1 MRADANRIAL
11 RAVRT
16 ILDGATAVSLKVH
29 GKDVECTLQRK
40 APQAWP
46 SEAADLNPSSD
57 GPWPSPVEF
66 ACKWDGGQ
74 CTVTLSAELGSG
86 KYNNEISIR
95 AGIPYQ
101 HLIWINV
108 SRAIA
113 DARDGTTVRPQ
124 AWIMLTK
131 RGDADLVARMAHAM
145 RAIVAEADL
154 PLGTQSR
161 MIPCDIEV
169 PGGAVLPPGD
179 VAARRILHLA
189 LIKLDF
195 MSRGERARTRGRPLV
210 DVEDLVG
217 AVPEA
222 VEEEDVEDHPRLRKY
237 WAGGFRWGDTS
248 KLDEFTAGSFWQLG
262 YAATD
267 EEAAAKLSW
276 RRFREVERGDL
287 FAIKGYGGSHDLV
300 VHLVGEVTEID
311 GATGR
316 LVLRKLDVPL
326 YRGKAPR
333 GAGGGN
339 WFDTLV
345 PITRPDA
352 VAALFGTE
360 TESAL
365 PLDMPLN
372 LILYGPPGTG
382 KTYSLQQDYI
392 PAFTRRPSEI
402 RGIDAATETV
412 ADLGW
417 LPVITIAL
425 HQLGGRAKVDQLME
439 HELVRAKYALNA
451 PKSPLR
457 GIIWGYLGQ
466 HTVEAST
473 TVNMKRRLGELL
485 FDKEK
490 DGTWKLAA
498 SLPDDMADIAASLG
512 RRKPATATQDFVFT
526 TFHQSY
532 SYEDFVEGIKPRVV
546 REGDDEEA
554 AQLVYELQDGV
565 FNRAARAALRL
576 TGYVGTLDEFCRL
589 PKAERAKLSEGAR
602 PYAVFIDEINRGNVS
617 RVFGE
622 LITLL
627 EEDKRLG
634 ADNEII
640 ATLPYSRTLFGVP
653 RNLHVI
659 GTMNT
664 ADRSVDALDTALRR
678 RFAFQEL
685 PPQPDLLSFAMEGS
699 IDLAAMLR
707 TINRRL
713 EKLCDRDHCIGHAY
727 FLPLDDDPTLARL
740 TEIMSRAVL
749 PLLQEYFFGD
759 WGKIGLV
766 LGQEFVRA
774 RDLRSTELA
783 DFPHDD
789 RETLNERLIYEVVDL
804 NTLTSLSYRRI
815 YERVE
820 A

>member
-1 MRADANRIAL
+1 ML
-11 RAVRT
+11 RAIRGV
-16 ILDGATAVSLKVH
+16 LDGATAVSLKIRE
-29 GKDVECTLQRK
+29 KNVECSLQRK
-40 APQAWP
+40 AQQAWP
-46 SEAADLNPSSD
+46 RDLADLDPSTD
-57 GPWPSPVEF
+57 GPWPSAVEF
-66 ACKWDGGQ
+66 LCKWDGGQ
-74 CTVTLSAELGSG
+74 CTLTLSAELGSG
-86 KYNNEISIR
+86 RYANEVSLR
-95 AGIPYQ
+95 AGIPNQ
-101 HLIWINV
+101 HLVWINV
-108 SRAIA
+108 CRSIG
-113 DARDGTTVRPQ
+113 DAADGTTVKPE
-124 AWIMLTK
+124 AWVILTK
-131 RGDADLVARMAHAM
+131 RDDLVTRMAHAM
-145 RAIVAEADL
+145 RTIVAEADL
-154 PLGTQSR
+154 PLGTQSK
-161 MIPCDIEV
+161 MLPCDIEV
-169 PGGAVLPPGD
+169 PAGGVLPSGE

-195 MSRGERARTRGRPLV
+195 MSRGERAKARGLPLI
-210 DVEDLVG
+210 DVESLIG
-217 AVPEA
+217 AVPDA
-222 VEEEDVEDHPRLRKY
+222 VDEEDPEGEPRPRRY
-237 WAGGFRWGDTS
+237 WAGGFRWGDAS
-248 KLDEFTAGSFWQLG
+248 KLDEFIAGAFWQLG
-262 YAATD
+262 YSPAA
-267 EEAAAKLSW
+267 EEPAAKLSW
-276 RRFREVERGDL
+276 RRFREVERGDW
-287 FAIKGYGGSHDLV
+287 FAIKGYGGAHDLV
-300 VHLVGEVTEID
+300 VHFVGEVTEVD
-311 GATGR
+311 SAAGR
-316 LVLRKLDVPL
+316 LSLRKLPVPL

-352 VAALFGTE
+352 VSTLFGLQAE
-360 TESAL
+360 AVHRV
-365 PLDMPLN
+365 DWPLN

-382 KTYSLQQDYI
+382 KTYALHKKFL
-392 PAFTRRPSEI
+392 PPFTRQPSVV
-402 RGIDAATETV
+402 RGSAAATEVV

-417 LPVITIAL
+417 LPVITLAL
-425 HQLGGRAKVDQLME
+425 NQLGGRAKVDQLME

-457 GIIWGYLGQ
+457 GILWGYLGQ
-466 HTVEAST
+466 HTIEGST

-490 DGTWKLAA
+490 DGTWRLAVPLPDEMADVAA
-498 SLPDDMADIAASLG
+498 SLT
-512 RRKPATATQDFVFT
+512 RRSPATATQDFVFT
-526 TFHQSY
+526 TLHQSY

-546 REGDDEEA
+546 REGDEDEG

-576 TGYVGTLDEFCRL
+576 TGFNGTLDEFCRI
-589 PKAERAKLSEGAR
+589 PKVERAKLAEGAR

-634 ADNEII
+634 AENEII

-653 RNLHVI
+653 QNLHVI

-685 PPQPDLLSFAMEGS
+685 APQPELLSFPMEGS
-699 IDLAAMLR
+699 IDLASMLR

-727 FLPLDDDPTLARL
+727 FLPLEDDPTLKRL
-740 TEIMSRAVL
+740 TEIMSRSVF

-783 DFPHDD
+783 EFPHDD
-789 RETLNERLIYEVVDL
+789 RETLNERTTYEVVDL

-815 YERVE
+815 YERIE
-820 A
+820 S